1 MAHGS
6 RRNGRPPEHLRLCHI
21 HYPDNVTERVK
32 RISEPHVAP
41 LNDWVA
47 NIRRN
52 ASLPDGAG
60 DTIPWFDPESAGVAA
75 RALLLLQDPS
85 AVAAG
90 NRFISPHNCD
100 DTARNTM
107 DVCAAA
113 GLGYELRCHW
123 NVFPWWVNTDGV
135 DRTRALMSLAAAA
148 PIAARLLP
156 EVLSQFR
163 SLAVIVVAGVGA
175 TNGFR
180 FTEAAG
186 FAARS
191 GTSVVEIDSLSALG
205 GFSRNRDRIVSRLAE
220 VTEAI
225 RSGRHLELR
234 RSV

>member
-1 MAHGS
+1 MAHAS

-123 NVFPWWVNTDGV
+123 NVFPWWVNTDGA
-135 DRTRALMSLAAAA
+135 DRTRTPDVVGRSRPFGAAASRGVESVPFA
-148 PIAARLLP
+148 CSHR
-156 EVLSQFR
+156 R
-163 SLAVIVVAGVGA
+163 SRIST

-186 FAARS
+186 FVAPS
-191 GTSVVEIDSLSALG
+191 GTSVVEIDSALG
-205 GFSRNRDRIVSRLAE
+205 VGWIQPQSRSDRQS
-220 VTEAI
+220 TG
-225 RSGRHLELR
+225 RSDGGHPKRQTQ
-234 RSV
+234 